1 MIRNFF
7 YSQANSVFKPPKSTR
22 FKVQHCFELTMTVVA
37 FVRFINI
44 LLSVYWG
51 LPFAEDVL
59 GLAAPQIAWDPYS
72 QIIFTHRE
80 HLEVFFLSVPA
91 FWIAQAML
99 VNYAIYFRA
108 GSRTISGGG
117 FYELCGINFE
127 TVAQAMISSPKERA
141 RVVKEKADRLLLR
154 SKVLPTFVRR
164 LLQDFPPVD
173 WALTRATYGWMFYR
187 GQLVDLDRLRRGP
200 RLRIFN
206 TLSPAVRRWLFVI
219 CLLFDLFFFG
229 VGCVVLG
236 K

>member
-44 LLSVYWG
+44 LLSVYWR

-59 GLAAPQIAWDPYS
+59 GLAVPQVAWDPYS

-108 GSRTISGGG
+108 GSRPISGGG

-141 RVVKEKADRLLLR
+141 RVVKEKADAE
-154 SKVLPTFVRR
+154 V
-164 LLQDFPPVD
+164 
-173 WALTRATYGWMFYR
+173 
-187 GQLVDLDRLRRGP
+187 
-200 RLRIFN
+200 
-206 TLSPAVRRWLFVI
+206 PAAD
-219 CLLFDLFFFG
+219 CAST
-229 VGCVVLG
+229 
-236 K
+236 